1 MLAGLPLMKTILT
14 PLTKYVLTGLTTV
27 SPATDSVIQKNIF
40 GLGLTALIISNEE
53 MNDIMN
59 IVKSLEESGKM
70 IQGVS

>member
-14 PLTKYVLTGLTTV
+14 PLTKNVLTGLTTV

-59 IVKSLEESGKM
+59 IVKYLEESGKM